1 MHRECARARSVS
13 PVTFSLTICL
23 ALLSGCN
30 NNSNQ
35 AVTSSTS
42 SKSMFSVA
50 AISPASGATGV
61 ATNTTIQI
69 TFSSAAN
76 SATVT
81 AANITLT
88 GPTSAA
94 VSGTAA
100 YDSENN
106 TATYTPSA
114 ALAASTTYT
123 VKVSG
128 VKSSTGT
135 SLLAA
140 FTSTFT
146 TAAATSST
154 PTTQYQAPLFSE
166 GLAVINGAITID
178 TSGSMIVQLTGAM
191 SSTTYSV
198 QFCTAVATG
207 ACTNR
212 QTNCFSVGTVSTNA
226 DGSGTLTKMFPQ
238 SGSWAGDFQ
247 LNTGSA
253 KAVYFTSLEPHFN
266 GETYMSTLEPSSTVN
281 GTGLGN
287 TCIAGA
293 STTQAPLTSGTVTFS
308 SGSATYTV
316 TGSFPNMGFTANESE
331 NYSVDG
337 LGTYET
343 DTFTTNSNGDATSS
357 STSFGP
363 RGDLFQVFPSSP
375 GNGVGFIGG
384 FSVPN

>member
-1 MHRECARARSVS
+1 MHRGCARARSVG

-42 SKSMFSVA
+42 SKSTFSVA
-50 AISPASGATGV
+50 AIFPASGATGV

-106 TATYTPSA
+106 TATYAPSA
-114 ALAASTTYT
+114 ALAAGTTYT

-146 TAAATSST
+146 TAAASGT
-154 PTTQYQAPLFSE
+154 PTTQYHTPLFPE

-178 TSGSMIVQLTGAM
+178 TSGGMTVQLTGALP
-191 SSTTYSV
+191 STTYSV

-207 ACTNR
+207 ACTKR

-226 DGSGTLTKMFPQ
+226 DGGGSLTEMFPQ
-238 SGSWAGDFQ
+238 PGSWAGDFQ

-253 KAVYFTSLEPHFN
+253 TGVYFTSLEPHFN

-308 SGSATYTV
+308 NGSATYTV
-316 TGSFPNMGFTANESE
+316 TGSSPTWVS
-331 NYSVDG
+331 
-337 LGTYET
+337 LP
-343 DTFTTNSNGDATSS
+343 TNRKTMI
-357 STSFGP
+357 STVREP
-363 RGDLFQVFPSSP
+363 TQPTPLPP
-375 GNGVGFIGG
+375 T
-384 FSVPN
+384 